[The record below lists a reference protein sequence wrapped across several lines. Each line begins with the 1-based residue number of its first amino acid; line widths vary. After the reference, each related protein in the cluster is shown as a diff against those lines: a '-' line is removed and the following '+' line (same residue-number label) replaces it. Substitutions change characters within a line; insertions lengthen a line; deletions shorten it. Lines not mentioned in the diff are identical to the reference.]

1 MKRLSKSKAQNFA
14 ILIFKYII
22 LTGLA
27 FVILYPMI
35 IKLSL
40 AFMNFEDIR
49 DATVRFIPKNF
60 TLRNFILAAKNMGY
74 FTSLFETIIHV
85 VAISSI
91 QVFFAML
98 TAYGFACFKF
108 PGRGLLFAMV
118 LVTLI
123 IPPQVI
129 TVPLFLNLK
138 SFDIFGIFKLLTGE
152 TISLTGSPIPLYLMA
167 ATGLGLK
174 NGLLIFIF
182 RQFFKNFPKELE
194 ESASID
200 GAGVF
205 RTFIS
210 IVVPSALP
218 MILTAFLFSVVW
230 QWTDT
235 FYTSTFMPTNH
246 LLATELELFT
256 SQLSNVAEGSVIEA
270 KYSVSLQ
277 NNAAILLVMA
287 PILILFFVCQR
298 YFVESIER
306 TGLVG

>member
-1 MKRLSKSKAQNFA
+1 MKRISKSKAQNVA
-14 ILIFKYII
+14 ILIFKYLI

-35 IKLSL
+35 IKTSL
-40 AFMNFEDIR
+40 AFMDFEDIR

-60 TLRNFILAAKNMGY
+60 TFKNFILAANNMGY
-74 FTSLFETIIHV
+74 ITSLIETIAHV
-85 VAISSI
+85 LAISGI
-91 QVFFAML
+91 QVFFSML
-98 TAYGFACFKF
+98 AAYGFACFKF

-123 IPPQVI
+123 VPPQVI
-129 TVPLFLNLK
+129 TVPLFLNFQ

-152 TISLTGSPIPLYLMA
+152 TLSLTGSPIPLYLMA

-182 RQFFKNFPKELE
+182 RQFFKNFPRELE

-205 RTFIS
+205 KTFIS

-218 MILTAFLFSVVW
+218 MILTTFLFSVVW

-256 SQLSNVAEGSVIEA
+256 SQLSNVAEGSVVEA

-287 PILILFFVCQR
+287 PILILFFACQR